1 MSKRRAPANTF
12 WRGEVLWG
20 RVKVKGTL
28 HRWSLRTGNPV
39 VATNRVREFKEQEIA
54 RAHFGDARRTYTET
68 VKEWGK
74 EMAPKLQPKTMT
86 RYLVSLKQLL
96 PFLSDCYL
104 DEINHALVTEIITH
118 RRTRGVT
125 TATIRR
131 DLVALSSVMGFAIDL
146 GWRQDNPVLPRLKR
160 LKEKRD
166 PIVLPDHDHIAMV
179 IKRLPGLLK
188 GLTMA
193 ALKTGCR
200 QDELVG
206 AERRNLDFSRRQLT
220 VTGKGNKMRTLE
232 LSEAALGVFKSLPV
246 FTGCKWLFW
255 HDDGEPYR
263 NVSSRFALLV
273 RETQKVAQKEGRD
286 FRPFTFHHLRHRY
299 AVDYLKAGGNI
310 YDLQQMLGH
319 SSVKTTEIYLTY
331 LTPAEQRA
339 VKFGASSVAQKES
352 HERRSGV
359 A

>member
-12 WRGEVLWG
+12 WRGDVLWG
-20 RVKVKGTL
+20 RIKVKGTL

-39 VATNRVREFKEQEIA
+39 LATNRVREFKEQEIA
-54 RAHFGDARRTYTET
+54 RAHYGDARRTYTET
-68 VKEWGK
+68 VRAWGK

-96 PFLSDCYL
+96 PHLSESYL
-104 DEINHALVTEIITH
+104 DEINHAMIADIITH
-118 RRTRGVT
+118 RRNRGVT

-166 PIVLPDHDHIAMV
+166 PIALPDPDHIAMV
-179 IKRLPGLLK
+179 VKRLPGNLK

-206 AERRNLDFSRRQLT
+206 AERSNLDYARKQLT
-220 VTGKGNKMRTLE
+220 VTGKGNKLRTLE
-232 LSEAALGVFKSLPV
+232 LSDAALAVFKALPV

-255 HDDGEPYR
+255 HGDGEPYR
-263 NVSSRFALLV
+263 NVSSRFAHLV
-273 RETQKVAQKEGRD
+273 KETQKEAQRD
-286 FRPFTFHHLRHRY
+286 EREFRPFTFHHLRHRY

-310 YDLQQMLGH
+310 YDLQQLLGH

-339 VKFGASSVAQKES
+339 VKFGSSAVTQKES
-352 HERRSGV
+352 QEQRSGV

>member
-1 MSKRRAPANTF
+1 MPKRKSPANTF
-12 WRGEVLWG
+12 WRGEILWG
-20 RVKVKGTL
+20 RIKVKGTL
-28 HRWSLRTGNPV
+28 HRWSLRTSNPV
-39 VATNRVREFKEQEIA
+39 VAANRVREFKEQEIA
-54 RAHFGDARRTYTET
+54 RAHYGDARRAYTET
-68 VKEWGK
+68 VKAWGQ
-74 EMAPKLQPKTMT
+74 EISSRVSPNTAT

-104 DEINHALVTEIITH
+104 DEIKGELISEIITK
-118 RRTRGVT
+118 RRERAVT

-131 DLVALSSVMGFAIDL
+131 DLVALSSVLGFAVDR

-160 LKEKRD
+160 LRETRD
-166 PIVLPDHDHIAMV
+166 PIALPDHDHIAMV
-179 IKRLPGLLK
+179 VKRLPGLLK

-206 AERRNLDFSRRQLT
+206 AERRNLDFARKQLT

-232 LSEAALGVFKSLPV
+232 LSDAALGVFKSLPV
-246 FTGCKWLFW
+246 FAGCKWLFW

-263 NVSSRFALLV
+263 NVSSRFAMLV
-273 RETQKVAQKEGRD
+273 GETQKKAQEDERE

-310 YDLQQMLGH
+310 YDLQQLLGH
-319 SSVKTTEIYLTY
+319 TSVKTTEIYLAY

-339 VKFGASSVAQKES
+339 AKFGSSEVAQKES

>member
-1 MSKRRAPANTF
+1 MSKRKSPPNTF
-12 WRGEVLWG
+12 WRGHVLWG
-20 RVKVKGTL
+20 RIKVKGTL
-28 HRWSLRTGNPV
+28 HRWSLRTNNPV
-39 VATNRVREFKEQEIA
+39 TAANRVREFKEQEIA
-54 RAHFGDARRTYTET
+54 RAHYGDARRTYTET
-68 VKEWGK
+68 VKAWGK
-74 EMAPKLQPKTMT
+74 EISSNVQPSTAT
-86 RYLVSLKQLL
+86 RYLISLKQIV

-104 DEINHALVTEIITH
+104 DEIKADLISEIITK
-118 RRTRGVT
+118 RRDRGAS

-131 DLVALSSVMGFAIDL
+131 DLVALSSVMGFAVDK
-146 GWRQDNPVLPRLKR
+146 GWRDDNPVLPRLKR
-160 LKEKRD
+160 LRERRD
-166 PIVLPDHDHIAMV
+166 PIVLPEPDHIAMV
-179 IKRLPGLLK
+179 VKRLPGNLK
-188 GLTMA
+188 SLTLA

-206 AERRNLDFSRRQLT
+206 AERRNLDHSRKQLT
-220 VTGKGNKMRTLE
+220 VTGKGNKLRTLE
-232 LSEAALGVFKSLPV
+232 LSEAALAVFKSLPV

-263 NVSSRFALLV
+263 NVSSRFAHLV
-273 RETQKVAQKEGRD
+273 KETQKVAQKNGRD

-310 YDLQQMLGH
+310 YDLQQLLGH

-339 VKFGASSVAQKES
+339 VKYSGASVTQNES
-352 HERRSGV
+352 QQRRSGV

>member
-1 MSKRRAPANTF
+1 MPKRKSPANTF
-12 WRGEVLWG
+12 WRGNVLWG

-28 HRWSLRTGNPV
+28 HRWSLRTSNPV
-39 VATNRVREFKEQEIA
+39 TAANRVREYKEQEVA
-54 RAHFGDARRTYTET
+54 RAHYGDARRTYTET
-68 VKEWGK
+68 VKAWG
-74 EMAPKLQPKTMT
+74 EEISSRVQPSTAT

-104 DEINHALVTEIITH
+104 DEIKAETIAEIIA
-118 RRTRGVT
+118 RRRDRAS

-131 DLVALSSVMGFAIDL
+131 DLVALSSVMGFAVDR

-160 LKEKRD
+160 LRERRD
-166 PIVLPDHDHIAMV
+166 PIVLPDHDHIALV
-179 IKRLPGLLK
+179 VKRLPGNLK
-188 GLTMA
+188 ALTMA

-206 AERRNLDFSRRQLT
+206 AERRNLDYARKQLG

-232 LSEAALGVFKSLPV
+232 LSVAALAVFKSLPV
-246 FTGCKWLFW
+246 FAGCRWLFW
-255 HDDGEPYR
+255 HGDGEPYR
-263 NVSSRFALLV
+263 NVSSRFAHLV
-273 RETQKVAQKEGRD
+273 KETQKVAQREGRE

-299 AVDYLKAGGNI
+299 AVDYLKGGGNI
-310 YDLQQMLGH
+310 YDLQQLLGH
-319 SSVKTTEIYLTY
+319 SSVKTTEIYLAY

-339 VKFGASSVAQKES
+339 AKYAGASVAQKES
-352 HERRSGV
+352 QERRSGV